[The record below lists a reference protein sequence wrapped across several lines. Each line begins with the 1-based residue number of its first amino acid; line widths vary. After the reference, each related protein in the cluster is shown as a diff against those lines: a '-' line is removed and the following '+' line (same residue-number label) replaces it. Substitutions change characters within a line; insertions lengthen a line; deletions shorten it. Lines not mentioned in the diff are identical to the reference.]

1 MKYTLFTPTYNR
13 AHLLPALY
21 ESMEVQAF
29 KDFEWLVIDDGSK
42 DNTEEVVNELKLKAS
57 FPVRYIK
64 QPNGGK
70 HSAFNRAIEE
80 AISEWFVCV
89 DSDDPLV
96 PDAIKNMDVCCSM
109 VSESQGGFAGIF
121 VTKQGKP
128 LGRLLPR
135 DIESDTIEI
144 RDQMGYKEDRPEV
157 YKTVLLKKYRFP
169 VFPNEKFV
177 PEAEIFDKLTLE
189 HPLLYTNF
197 PIQEKEYLA
206 GGLTSKIIQIRIN
219 SINGTLHYYNNR
231 FYNSKTLLYKIKAL
245 INYNRFLLH
254 AKTRNMKI
262 LVRVKKKYIIMMP
275 LGLCLYLKDK
285 LSQKIM

>member
-1 MKYTLFTPTYNR
+1 FLSG
-13 AHLLPALY
+13 LY
-21 ESMEVQAF
+21 RSILCQKHF
-29 KDFEWLVIDDGSK
+29 DFEWIILDDGSC
-42 DNTEEVVNELKLKAS
+42 DNTEETVNKIIKDAP
-57 FPVRYIK
+57 FPIRYYK
-64 QPNGGK
+64 QNNGGK
-70 HSAFNRAIEE
+70 HVAFNKGIEV
-80 AISEWFVCV
+80 AQGDWFICV

-96 PDAIKNMDVCCSM
+96 PDAIKNMDVCCAM

-206 GGLTSKIIQIRIN
+206 GGLTSKIVQIRIN

-275 LGLCLYLKDK
+275 LGFCLYLKDK
-285 LSQKIM
+285 LSQKII